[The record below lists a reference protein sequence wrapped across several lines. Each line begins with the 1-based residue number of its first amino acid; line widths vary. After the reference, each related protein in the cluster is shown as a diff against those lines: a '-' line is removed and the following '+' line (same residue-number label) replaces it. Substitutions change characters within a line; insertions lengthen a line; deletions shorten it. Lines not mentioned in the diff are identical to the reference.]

1 MKRPSASSDHLEW
14 ELLVGRALLRFG
26 DIEYV
31 SVRCLDVIPDERI
44 FESTSRL
51 DFSRRV
57 EILLEILSNRKE
69 LTPPLCKLMDGF
81 KRAKELART
90 RNLVAH
96 NPLMLNL
103 YVNHETQ
110 ESAAT
115 YRIDSNRSVKNSI
128 TLEELKEFSAE
139 VDDLA
144 ATIWLEFGNV
154 AGDDGQAWKE
164 FNYIPIP

>member
-1 MKRPSASSDHLEW
+1 
-14 ELLVGRALLRFG
+14 
-26 DIEYV
+26 
-31 SVRCLDVIPDERI
+31 
-44 FESTSRL
+44 
-51 DFSRRV
+51 
-57 EILLEILSNRKE
+57 
-69 LTPPLCKLMDGF
+69 MDGF

>member
-1 MKRPSASSDHLEW
+1 MRRPSTASDHLEW
-14 ELLVGRALLRFG
+14 ESLVGRALLRFG

-31 SVRCLDVIPDERI
+31 SVRCLDVIPSERI
-44 FESTSRL
+44 ASSTASL

-57 EILLEILSNRKE
+57 EVLLEILNSRKE
-69 LTPPLCKLMDGF
+69 LTESLSKLRDGF
-81 KRAKELART
+81 KRAKELAKT
-90 RNLVAH
+90 RNLIAH

-110 ESAAT
+110 ESVPV
-115 YRIDSNRSVKNSI
+115 YRIDSARSAKHSI
-128 TLEELKEFSAE
+128 TLDELKEFAAE

-154 AGDDGQAWKE
+154 AGEDGQIWKD
-164 FNYIPIP
+164 FTYIPDP